1 MSPEILQDAIGNID
15 DRFIDEADSEAVL
28 PPRVWLPAA
37 SLAAVFTSNLFIFCF
52 SCPKYPLKI

>member
-1 MSPEILQDAIGNID
+1 MSPEMLQNAIGNID

-37 SLAAVFTSNLFIFCF
+37 SLAACILIMVALIPWSHV
-52 SCPKYPLKI
+52 